1 MNIDL
6 EKNNNLNKM
15 INKYINGDEKLEY
28 ELEAIITKKISS
40 DQLYKLLGVLKSK
53 YQVEKKIYLNIYNN
67 NTRIEVIGINNIKE
81 LYLNEDI
88 TEYNSFVYKEKIDE
102 YKDNN
107 YDIKF
112 NLKTEMKPSE
122 IEINKFKDNY
132 TTIEKFYRLIERYS
146 FIDNNIKIDI
156 SIVKQNVGIS
166 ILESNIFFQPI
177 KYEIEVEYIN
187 KNDNI
192 ENIIQTFYKK
202 ILFIIQIL
210 ENSPY
215 PLKNK
220 DKERIF
226 SEYMKIIN
234 HTNIGPKPIG
244 MAENTINNIK
254 LSDIDN
260 NNYMITM
267 KADGD
272 RYILFINELG
282 LVYLINTNKEV
293 IDTSLISNIK
303 NTIIDGEFIT
313 KYNSLTTLL
322 DISLDNTNINY
333 IFMYKAFDIYYLN
346 GEIVY
351 NNSLVDRINLIRTI
365 KFEKNTNF
373 ALDFSIKDYYNLD
386 DVNIII
392 ENDLQHKLGFNID
405 GLIYQYIEPYTDKTI
420 LYKSNYRILKW
431 KPEKFNSIDFLVNLE
446 YENNIIKVKFS
457 SLYSY
462 NLFNKNINVIKP
474 FLSIK
479 PYIYNINI
487 QYEDNIPITEEGTK
501 IENNTIVE
509 CRYDIELNKWIY
521 MRSRTDK
528 THKLQEGIIKSTAN
542 NIYIANDIFSSIFY
556 PITLTDISTSNNLKQ
571 ILNKFTDYYYTY
583 EQNEL
588 DRTDLQKFHNIIKK
602 ELINN
607 AVHYL
612 SSNFDNIK
620 CLDLGI
626 GHGGDIK
633 KYVNTNHIFNNQNNK
648 LKKGIS
654 VILGIELN
662 QHNIEH
668 YNFKDNKYGSRAKFM
683 NICTEY
689 KDITNIPSIIKNTD
703 CYIIQGDLN
712 LDVLK
717 KNTKLIL
724 NNYDKDVFNIV
735 WDKYKIDKNPFE
747 LIVCNFCFHY
757 FIQDLY
763 KYNNILNTNSNNLQ
777 NNGLFIVTFMD
788 GDKVIE
794 LFEKEQ
800 KNEIDCGFATLR
812 KIDKFNKKFGIQIGV
827 KLKTTL
833 KEEIEYIV
841 NFDTLIEQCN
851 KHHLYLSTT
860 NYLKYDNKQLG
871 YFKDIKFKYTYDLGF
886 SQKYTYL
893 HRYAIFQK
901 NDNSIKKVKKI
912 TKKSSNNSSS
922 YTNSNN

>member
-322 DISLDNTNINY
+322 DIILDNTNIN
-333 IFMYKAFDIYYLN
+333 
-346 GEIVY
+346 
-351 NNSLVDRINLIRTI
+351 
-365 KFEKNTNF
+365 
-373 ALDFSIKDYYNLD
+373 
-386 DVNIII
+386 
-392 ENDLQHKLGFNID
+392 
-405 GLIYQYIEPYTDKTI
+405 
-420 LYKSNYRILKW
+420 
-431 KPEKFNSIDFLVNLE
+431 
-446 YENNIIKVKFS
+446 
-457 SLYSY
+457 
-462 NLFNKNINVIKP
+462 
-474 FLSIK
+474 
-479 PYIYNINI
+479 
-487 QYEDNIPITEEGTK
+487 
-501 IENNTIVE
+501 
-509 CRYDIELNKWIY
+509 
-521 MRSRTDK
+521 
-528 THKLQEGIIKSTAN
+528 
-542 NIYIANDIFSSIFY
+542 
-556 PITLTDISTSNNLKQ
+556 
-571 ILNKFTDYYYTY
+571 
-583 EQNEL
+583 
-588 DRTDLQKFHNIIKK
+588 
-602 ELINN
+602 
-607 AVHYL
+607 
-612 SSNFDNIK
+612 
-620 CLDLGI
+620 
-626 GHGGDIK
+626 
-633 KYVNTNHIFNNQNNK
+633 
-648 LKKGIS
+648 
-654 VILGIELN
+654 
-662 QHNIEH
+662 IEH
-668 YNFKDNKYGSRAKFM
+668 
-683 NICTEY
+683 
-689 KDITNIPSIIKNTD
+689 
-703 CYIIQGDLN
+703 
-712 LDVLK
+712 
-717 KNTKLIL
+717 
-724 NNYDKDVFNIV
+724 
-735 WDKYKIDKNPFE
+735 
-747 LIVCNFCFHY
+747 
-757 FIQDLY
+757 
-763 KYNNILNTNSNNLQ
+763 
-777 NNGLFIVTFMD
+777 
-788 GDKVIE
+788 
-794 LFEKEQ
+794 
-800 KNEIDCGFATLR
+800 
-812 KIDKFNKKFGIQIGV
+812 
-827 KLKTTL
+827 
-833 KEEIEYIV
+833 
-841 NFDTLIEQCN
+841 
-851 KHHLYLSTT
+851 
-860 NYLKYDNKQLG
+860 
-871 YFKDIKFKYTYDLGF
+871 
-886 SQKYTYL
+886 
-893 HRYAIFQK
+893 
-901 NDNSIKKVKKI
+901 
-912 TKKSSNNSSS
+912 
-922 YTNSNN
+922 